1 MAGII
6 LAQSVLMQGFPLR
19 DSEVRG
25 QRHTAFIKISLK

>member
-25 QRHTAFIKISLK
+25 QHIQLLSKCL